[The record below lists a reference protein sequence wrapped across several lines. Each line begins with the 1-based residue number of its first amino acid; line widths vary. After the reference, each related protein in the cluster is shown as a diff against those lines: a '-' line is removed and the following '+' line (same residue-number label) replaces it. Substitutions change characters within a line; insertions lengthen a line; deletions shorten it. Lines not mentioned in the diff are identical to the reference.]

1 MCRGSCP
8 LRKTERGIAA
18 LSDIKPV
25 VVITGASGGIGAAT
39 ARRLADEVEGLV
51 LVARRPDALA
61 AIAGECGE
69 LALPVVADVT
79 ERDEV
84 DTVLEQALERFGRVD
99 VWINNVGRGI
109 TRVPSEIN
117 DADIDEMMRVN
128 VKSAWAGVQAV
139 LPHMR
144 ERGTGHLIN
153 VSSMLG
159 RIPMVPFRAAYS
171 GAKHFL
177 NALTADLRHEL
188 AEPHPGIT
196 VSLVSP
202 GLVWTEF
209 GKNAL
214 HGGPDSR
221 ELQNGQ
227 EVAEVAEVIA
237 DVIKTRKTDVYTRV
251 GSHDRVVDYYEGIG
265 EDP

>member
-1 MCRGSCP
+1 M
-8 LRKTERGIAA
+8 TE
-18 LSDIKPV
+18 LPV

-39 ARRLADEVEGLV
+39 ARRLVGQVDGLV
-51 LVARRPDALA
+51 LVARRPDTLA
-61 AIAGECGE
+61 SVVAECGGR
-69 LALPVVADVT
+69 AMSVVADVT
-79 ERDEV
+79 DRDEV
-84 DTVLEQALERFGRVD
+84 DIVLEQAFERFGRVD

-117 DADIDEMMRVN
+117 DADIDEMIRVN
-128 VKSAWAGVQAV
+128 VKSAWYGIQAV

-159 RIPMVPFRAAYS
+159 RLPLVPFRAAYS
-171 GAKHFL
+171 GAKHYL
-177 NALTADLRHEL
+177 NSLTADLRQEL
-188 AEPHPGIT
+188 AEDHPGIT

-209 GKNAL
+209 GKNAR

-221 ELQNGQ
+221 ELPNGQ
-227 EVAEVAEVIA
+227 EVAEVADVIA
-237 DVIKTRKTDVYTRV
+237 DVIAKGKTDVYTRA
-251 GSHDRVVDYYEGIG
+251 GSHARVVDYYEGIG

>member
-1 MCRGSCP
+1 MSP
-8 LRKTERGIAA
+8 
-18 LSDIKPV
+18 PV

-39 ARRLADEVEGLV
+39 ARRIAGQVEGLV
-51 LVARRPDALA
+51 LVARRPEALA
-61 AIAGECGE
+61 AVADGCGAH
-69 LALPVVADVT
+69 ALEVVADVT
-79 ERDEV
+79 VREEV
-84 DTVLEQALERFGRVD
+84 DIVLEAALRRFGRVD

-109 TRVPSEIN
+109 TRTPSEIN
-117 DADIDEMMRVN
+117 DADIDAMMQVN
-128 VKSAWAGVQAV
+128 VKSAWYGIQAV

-159 RIPMVPFRAAYS
+159 RIPLVPFRAAYS

-177 NALTADLRHEL
+177 NSLTADLRMEL
-188 AEPHPGIT
+188 AEEHPGIT

-209 GKNAL
+209 GKNAR

-221 ELQNGQ
+221 ELPNGQ
-227 EVAEVAEVIA
+227 AVEEVAEVIA
-237 DVIKTRKTDVYTRV
+237 EVIVTRKTDAYTRA
-251 GSHDRVVDYYEGIG
+251 GSHARVVDYYEGIG

>member
-1 MCRGSCP
+1 MSR
-8 LRKTERGIAA
+8 
-18 LSDIKPV
+18 PV

-39 ARRLADEVEGLV
+39 ARRVASEVEGLV
-51 LVARRPDALA
+51 LVARRPEALA
-61 AIAGECGE
+61 AVAAECGDH
-69 LALPVVADVT
+69 ALEVVADVT
-79 ERDEV
+79 DRDEV
-84 DTVLEQALERFGRVD
+84 DTVLMQALERFGRVD

-109 TRVPSEIN
+109 TRTPSEIN
-117 DADIDEMMRVN
+117 DADIDAMMQVN
-128 VKSAWAGVQAV
+128 VKSAWYGIQAV

-159 RIPMVPFRAAYS
+159 RIPLVPFRAAYS

-177 NALTADLRHEL
+177 NSLTADLRMEL
-188 AEPHPGIT
+188 AEEHPGIT

-209 GKNAL
+209 GKNAR

-221 ELQNGQ
+221 ELPNGQ
-227 EVAEVAEVIA
+227 AVEEVADVIA
-237 DVIKTRKTDVYTRV
+237 DVIATRKTDAYTRA
-251 GSHDRVVDYYEGIG
+251 GSHARVVDYYEGIG